1 MVGLNGGV
9 WQQEVTE
16 GGTVWRQTEPGRP
29 SSGPW
34 EEAVQQQSC
43 SSFLILHSHLLGL
56 MGCCLIPEQWET
68 LRTATNLPSNKAS
81 SSPISPLRRG
91 GYLKTN
97 LYTGARRHQGSP
109 PSKAAEEAVVWAKST
124 CLDKVVERER
134 VPASS
139 PRQTLLSPAM
149 ALLLDLHPVLCWLH
163 PFTGQ
168 VNSIIHQETESAGGE
183 GMRGISAG
191 LTELNSAQ
199 KRLAQV
205 IGRKQKIFRRKGG
218 WI

>member
-1 MVGLNGGV
+1 MGGSSATAILLFLSDSPFPPSGTHGLLPHSRAMGNS
-9 WQQEVTE
+9 ENCNK
-16 GGTVWRQTEPGRP
+16 P
-29 SSGPW
+29 
-34 EEAVQQQSC
+34 AFQQS
-43 SSFLILHSHLLGL
+43 LIL
-56 MGCCLIPEQWET
+56 T
-68 LRTATNLPSNKAS
+68 
-81 SSPISPLRRG
+81 ISPLRRG

-109 PSKAAEEAVVWAKST
+109 PSKAAEEVVVWAKST

-218 WI
+218 